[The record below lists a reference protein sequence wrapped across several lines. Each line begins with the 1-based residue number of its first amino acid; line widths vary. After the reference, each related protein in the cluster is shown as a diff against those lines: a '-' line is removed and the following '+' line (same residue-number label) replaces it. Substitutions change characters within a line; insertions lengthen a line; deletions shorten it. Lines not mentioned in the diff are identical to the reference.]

1 MLGAIAGDIIGSVFE
16 GRPIKTTNFPLFR
29 PYCRFTDD
37 TVLTVAVADCILHG
51 GNYAAKFVEYYRHYP
66 HAGYG
71 YLFHVWAS
79 AGETRPYNSWGNGS
93 AMRVSP
99 VGFAFNTIDDV
110 LEQAKISAEVT
121 HNHPEGIK
129 GAQAAAAAVFLA
141 RSGGDRRQIRE
152 YIEQTF
158 EYDLSEPLDSIRE
171 YYSFDVSCQG
181 TVPQA
186 ITAFLESEDY
196 EDAVR
201 KAISLGGDSD
211 TLACITG
218 GIAQAFYRGVPE
230 WIVSRVMEILD
241 DRLIRI
247 VSQFADRYSCG

>member
-1 MLGAIAGDIIGSVFE
+1 
-16 GRPIKTTNFPLFR
+16 
-29 PYCRFTDD
+29 
-37 TVLTVAVADCILHG
+37 
-51 GNYAAKFVEYYRHYP
+51 
-66 HAGYG
+66 
-71 YLFHVWAS
+71 
-79 AGETRPYNSWGNGS
+79 
-93 AMRVSP
+93 MRVSP